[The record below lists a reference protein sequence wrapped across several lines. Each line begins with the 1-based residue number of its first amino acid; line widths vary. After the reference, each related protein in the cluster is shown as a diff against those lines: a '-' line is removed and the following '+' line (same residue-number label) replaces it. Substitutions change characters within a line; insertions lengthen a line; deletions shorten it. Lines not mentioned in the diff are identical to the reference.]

1 MSEPAGRHRDDADA
15 EIVTDTGSS
24 TVADLN
30 VTAGSSM
37 SAEAGVSASE
47 ATAQPPDF
55 AKIRLDFPVLA
66 REVNGRPLVY
76 LDSAASSQ
84 MPAQVAERI
93 DHYHRYE
100 HANVHRGIHTL
111 SQEATDAFE
120 QTRDRV
126 QHFLGAANRSEIIFT
141 SGTTDSINLVAH
153 SYGGSTLKPGDEI
166 LLTQMEHHANIVP
179 WQMIAERTGA
189 KILVADV
196 DEHGNLDLDDLRTK
210 LSNRTKIV
218 ALVHVSNAL
227 GTVNPVQTIIRM
239 AREQGAI
246 VLLDGAQSA
255 PHQPVNVQELDC
267 DFYAFSA
274 HKVCGPT
281 GFGILYGKK
290 ELLEAMPPY
299 RGGGEM
305 ISRVS
310 FEGTTYEEPPF
321 RFEAGT
327 PPIAAAI
334 GLGAAIEYLQSI
346 GMEQIASREREL
358 LEEATKKLAAV
369 DGLRIIGN
377 PAERSAV
384 LPFVMDG
391 IHASDIGTLLDKQ
404 GIAVRT
410 GHHCAQPIHDRYG
423 LDATARASFAFYNS
437 SEDIDRLV
445 EGLEFVKTF
454 F

>member
-1 MSEPAGRHRDDADA
+1 MSEPEGRHRDAADA
-15 EIVTDTGSS
+15 GIATDAGPSS
-24 TVADLN
+24 
-30 VTAGSSM
+30 
-37 SAEAGVSASE
+37 SAELGASASE
-47 ATAQPPDF
+47 ATSQPPDF
-55 AKIRLDFPVLA
+55 AKIRLDFPVLT
-66 REVNGRPLVY
+66 RELNGQPLVY

-84 MPAQVAERI
+84 MPAQVADRI
-93 DHYHRYE
+93 DRYHRYE

-111 SQEATDAFE
+111 SQRATDAFE

-153 SYGGSTLKPGDEI
+153 SYGGSTLKPDDEI

-179 WQMIAERTGA
+179 WQMVAERTGA

-210 LSNRTKIV
+210 LSSRTKIV

-227 GTVNPVQTIIRM
+227 GTVNPVRAVIGM
-239 AREQGAI
+239 AREHGAA

-267 DFYAFSA
+267 DFYVFSA

-290 ELLEAMPPY
+290 ELLDAMPPY

-305 ISRVS
+305 INRVS

-334 GLGAAIEYLQSI
+334 GLGAAIEYLQQI
-346 GMEQIASREREL
+346 GMEQIALREKEL
-358 LEEATKKLAAV
+358 LDEAIEKLAAI

-423 LDATARASFAFYNS
+423 LDATARASFAFYNN

-445 EGLEFVKTF
+445 EGLKFVKTF